1 MHFSLERRKPPEYVL
16 YTDKVRTGPVP
27 QPVPVQGACFCVQG
41 TYFSVLEYVLFSVFW
56 AISGLVWFIAFLVRY
71 SQCQVVLESISNCF
85 NIIRVVLH

>member
-41 TYFSVLEYVLFSVFW
+41 TYFSVLEYVLFPYFGYIWTCVVYSVFGEVFPMPGC
-56 AISGLVWFIAFLVRY
+56 S
-71 SQCQVVLESISNCF
+71 
-85 NIIRVVLH
+85 